1 MLVKPGAIAH
11 LNMLIDGYLPECDYV
26 NAHAVDINTSPARIW
41 ETLPNVL
48 ASVFTSPV
56 SRIPLT
62 LAALVRLERPRTGPA
77 RRSPALK
84 EGELVGPFRVDQ
96 IDEGREVAFTG
107 SHRYS
112 NYVANLYLEPLADE
126 RTRLYMVTKANF
138 PGLVSRLY
146 FVAVRLFH
154 DPLVEGALRRAK
166 HQIEAVSRPLTR
178 HP

>member
-1 MLVKPGAIAH
+1 MLVKPEAIAH
-11 LNMLIDGYLPECDYV
+11 LSMLIDGHLPECDYV
-26 NAHAVDINTSPARIW
+26 NAHAVDINASPARVW
-41 ETLPNVL
+41 ETLPDVL
-48 ASVFTSPV
+48 ASVFASPV

-77 RRSPALK
+77 RRPLVLR
-84 EGELVGPFRVDQ
+84 EREHVGPFRVDQ
-96 IDEGREVAFTG
+96 VDEGREVAFTG

-112 NYVANLYLEPLADE
+112 NYVANLYLERLADE
-126 RTRLYMVTKANF
+126 RTRLYMVTRANF

-166 HQIEAVSRPLTR
+166 QQIEAGARPLAR
-178 HP
+178 RL